1 MIITF
6 LKYIQQYCHKP
17 FNLIFFNEEAIKH
30 YLQYRQKVSKCILH
44 IDATGSV
51 VKVNDGTEKKPFY
64 YALTF
69 KPSDL
74 NKKTDENKKKELVT
88 FSYANFLTTN
98 NKTFNI
104 TNYLKTF
111 FSSVQTISNKKS
123 DDCSPHEVVCDFSW
137 PLINSILATFNGERV
152 KSNLLRVYRKFVM
165 KTSNDHFT
173 IIKLCINHMMKAVST
188 QLTKK
193 GVKKEI
199 KKVTLYLFGLLANT
213 TTLESALEM
222 YQQIY
227 IFFNSEY
234 KDELF
239 KLSQSYLL
247 NLIFNLEQG

>member
-1 MIITF
+1 V
-6 LKYIQQYCHKP
+6 
-17 FNLIFFNEEAIKH
+17 IK
-30 YLQYRQKVSKCILH
+30 
-44 IDATGSV
+44 
-51 VKVNDGTEKKPFY
+51 VKDGTEKKPFY

-69 KPSDL
+69 KPS
-74 NKKTDENKKKELVT
+74 NINPNVDENKKKELNT

-98 NKTFNI
+98 NKTYNI

-111 FSSVQTISNKKS
+111 FSAVQTISNKKS
-123 DDCSPHEVVCDFSW
+123 DECSPHEVVCDFSW
-137 PLINSILATFNGERV
+137 PLISSILATFNGERV
-152 KSNLLRVYRKFVM
+152 KANLLRVYRKFVM
-165 KTSNDHFT
+165 KSYDYHFT

-199 KKVTLYLFGLLANT
+199 KKVTLYLFGLLAKT
-213 TTLESALEM
+213 TTLESALAM

-239 KLSQSYLL
+239 KISYAYLFK
-247 NLIFNLEQG
+247 LILDLKQGENI